1 MLFNIR
7 ILCSMI
13 FLKVLVVDESVE
25 VMFVIWYLLSVSI
38 SGIEE
43 RGALDDFLPKHGLV
57 RSISG

>member
-1 MLFNIR
+1 
-7 ILCSMI
+7 MI
-13 FLKVLVVDESVE
+13 FLKVLFVDETVDL
-25 VMFVIWYLLSVSI
+25 MFSFWCPLPVST